1 MLGYRIAIDGDY
13 GPETR
18 RMVMN
23 FQMHAEIVAD
33 GIAGRREK
41 QIAYS

>member
-18 RMVMN
+18 QTVMS
-23 FQMHAEIVAD
+23 FQIAGIVAD
-33 GIAGRREK
+33 GMAGATAHGAR
-41 QIAYS
+41 